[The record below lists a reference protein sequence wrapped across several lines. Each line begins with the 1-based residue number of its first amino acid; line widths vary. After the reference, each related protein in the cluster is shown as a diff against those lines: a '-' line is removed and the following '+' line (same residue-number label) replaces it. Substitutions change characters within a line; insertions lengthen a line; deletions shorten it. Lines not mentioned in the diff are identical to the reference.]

1 MENLV
6 SLRSLFLDYMMVNT
20 NKEVQKGGHVFG
32 AVIIKKPKQTVS
44 LSATSFQE
52 DVPLFEL
59 LAAGTNRRHLNP
71 LWHGEVD
78 TINRHYLNLNENK
91 YKIESDDELYMIAS
105 HQPCLMCTY
114 SLSWVPNL
122 TNVYYL
128 FDYDETNEM
137 FDMPTDIDQWNMYMN
152 GMSYTGPYKILGE
165 SNKFRTFSKLAISK
179 LLKAELAFEYLK
191 MFEIVKK
198 VERGDLDGKELLTI

>member
-20 NKEVQKGGHVFG
+20 NKEVQRGGHVFG
-32 AVIIKKPKQTVS
+32 GVLIRKPKNLS
-44 LSATSFQE
+44 LSACNFQE
-52 DVPLFEL
+52 DVPIFEI
-59 LAAGTNRRHLNP
+59 LAVGTNRRHLNP

-78 TINRHYLNLNENK
+78 TINRHYLNLNEKK
-91 YKIESDDELYMIAS
+91 YTIEWDDELYLIAS
-105 HQPCLMCTY
+105 HQPCLMCSY
-114 SLSWVPNL
+114 SMSWVPNL

-152 GMSYTGPYKILGE
+152 NMDYTSPYKILGE

-191 MFEIVKK
+191 MFETVKK
-198 VERGDLDGKELLTI
+198 VERGENIFDELSK